1 MRVALAFKD
10 QRSSIEQISALRES
24 HPDSFEVA
32 KYFVKVHINVPK
44 DGFIIDAKQTFNY
57 FLAAEKVAEEISAKC
72 PRLVRKIQLMKIKT
86 FEMFFTEQRFQQL
99 TAGILSTV
107 GTKGLHAPNVMSV
120 LAEQNSKKGD
130 HDKAQTYI
138 QRAMALATEVLDG
151 IKVHKKYIGI
161 LATKSQILLRRKK
174 HAEALQAVD
183 EMQALVN
190 EIYGKDNAL
199 MQAQL
204 HLKRVLIYTEMK
216 GEEYKAEDN
225 LKLYAKV
232 SEKIYAE
239 LEGCKEDSCLNFTYQ
254 VELMTGYLKIMR
266 PDKVTKIHKDLVKAL
281 EDKGQARSLAFLTVE
296 FLSLQAEQDQSA
308 VEGKIGQL
316 LALGDDELGRRSR
329 EERFLLRPCPTRLRP
344 MPPHVLTPRSSS
356 ASMAMLIS
364 TATSSVP
371 PSRCSHLSCRRQR
384 PTPTDSTLMSPLARD

>member
-1 MRVALAFKD
+1 M
-10 QRSSIEQISALRES
+10 
-24 HPDSFEVA
+24 
-32 KYFVKVHINVPK
+32 
-44 DGFIIDAKQTFNY
+44 
-57 FLAAEKVAEEISAKC
+57 
-72 PRLVRKIQLMKIKT
+72 
-86 FEMFFTEQRFQQL
+86 
-99 TAGILSTV
+99 
-107 GTKGLHAPNVMSV
+107 GTKGYHAPNVMSV
-120 LAEQNSKKGD
+120 LAEQNSRKGD

-151 IKVHKKYIGI
+151 VKVHKKYIGI
-161 LATKSQILLRRKK
+161 LAAKSQILLRRKK
-174 HAEALQAVD
+174 HAEALSAVD
-183 EMQALVN
+183 EMQTLVN
-190 EIYGKDNAL
+190 EIYGQDNAL

-232 SEKIYAE
+232 SEKIYTD

-281 EDKGQARSLAFLTVE
+281 EEKGQARSLAFLTVE

-316 LALGDDELGRRSR
+316 LALAEELEQGKQVSIVS
-329 EERFLLRPCPTRLRP
+329 LYLRQYQISL
-344 MPPHVLTPRSSS
+344 VFQLQADFDQALKLTLELIKDSLDYFEGNDVAETLVDPYMIA
-356 ASMAMLIS
+356 ASIYLQTNKIPEAAAYLKK
-364 TATSSVP
+364 AEAVVTS
-371 PSRCSHLSCRRQR
+371 LSGEINEK
-384 PTPTDSTLMSPLARD
+384 SLEIFTLQIQINMMQ